1 MIKKLLLKKEVKNM
15 KNIVVTAIICS
26 IIWISWLSYFAYKN
40 RNTDPSVDT
49 RFELNHV
56 EVKGVVKAILKTKDS
71 TILYIKDSFGIVKSY
86 PINFLDSSCV
96 DIGQDIKIIDVS
108 IKEKK

>member
-1 MIKKLLLKKEVKNM
+1 M

-71 TILYIKDSFGIVKSY
+71 TILYIKDSLGIVKSY
-86 PINFLDSSCV
+86 PINFLDSSCI

>member
-1 MIKKLLLKKEVKNM
+1 M

-71 TILYIKDSFGIVKSY
+71 TILYIKDSLGIVKSY
-86 PINFLDSSCV
+86 PINFLDSICV

>member
-1 MIKKLLLKKEVKNM
+1 M

-40 RNTDPSVDT
+40 RNTDPSVDS

-71 TILYIKDSFGIVKSY
+71 TILYIKDSLGIVKSY
-86 PINFLDSSCV
+86 PINFLDSICV

>member
-1 MIKKLLLKKEVKNM
+1 M

-26 IIWISWLSYFAYKN
+26 VIWISWLSYFAYEN
-40 RNTDPSVDT
+40 RNAESSVDP

-56 EVKGVVKAILKTKDS
+56 EVKGVVKAILKTEDS
-71 TILYIKDSFGIVKSY
+71 TILYIKDSLGIVKSY

>member
-1 MIKKLLLKKEVKNM
+1 M

-26 IIWISWLSYFAYKN
+26 IIWISWLSYFAYEN
-40 RNTDPSVDT
+40 RNAESSVDT

-56 EVKGVVKAILKTKDS
+56 EVKGVVKAILKTKDT
-71 TILYIKDSFGIVKSY
+71 TILYIKDSLGIVKSY

>member
-1 MIKKLLLKKEVKNM
+1 M

-26 IIWISWLSYFAYKN
+26 VIWISWLSYFAYKN
-40 RNTDPSVDT
+40 RNTDPSVDP

-56 EVKGVVKAILKTKDS
+56 EVKGVVKAILKTKDT
-71 TILYIKDSFGIVKSY
+71 TILYIKDSLGIVKSY

>member
-1 MIKKLLLKKEVKNM
+1 M

-26 IIWISWLSYFAYKN
+26 VIWISWLSYFAYEN
-40 RNTDPSVDT
+40 RNTDSSADSK
-49 RFELNHV
+49 FELNHV

-71 TILYIKDSFGIVKSY
+71 TILYIKDSLGIVKSY

>member
-1 MIKKLLLKKEVKNM
+1 M

-26 IIWISWLSYFAYKN
+26 VIWISWLSYFAYEN
-40 RNTDPSVDT
+40 RNADPFIDP

-56 EVKGVVKAILKTKDS
+56 EVKGVVKAILKTKDT
-71 TILYIKDSFGIVKSY
+71 TILYIKDSLGIVKSY
-86 PINFLDSSCV
+86 PIDFLDSSCV

>member
-1 MIKKLLLKKEVKNM
+1 M
-15 KNIVVTAIICS
+15 KNIAVTAIICS
-26 IIWISWLSYFAYKN
+26 VIWISWLSYFAYEN
-40 RNTDPSVDT
+40 RNAESSVDP

-56 EVKGVVKAILKTKDS
+56 EAKGVVKAILKTKDS
-71 TILYIKDSFGIVKSY
+71 TILYIKDSLGIVKSY

>member
-1 MIKKLLLKKEVKNM
+1 M

-26 IIWISWLSYFAYKN
+26 VIWISWLIYFAYEN
-40 RNTDPSVDT
+40 RNAESSVDP

-56 EVKGVVKAILKTKDS
+56 EVKGVVKAILKTKDT
-71 TILYIKDSFGIVKSY
+71 TILYIKDSLGIVKSY

-96 DIGQDIKIIDVS
+96 DIGQDVKIIDVS

>member
-1 MIKKLLLKKEVKNM
+1 M

-26 IIWISWLSYFAYKN
+26 VIWISWLSYFAYEN
-40 RNTDPSVDT
+40 RNAESSVDP

-56 EVKGVVKAILKTKDS
+56 EAKGVVKAILKTKDS
-71 TILYIKDSFGIVKSY
+71 TILYIKDSLGIVKSY

>member
-1 MIKKLLLKKEVKNM
+1 M

-26 IIWISWLSYFAYKN
+26 IIWISWLSYFAYEN
-40 RNTDPSVDT
+40 RNAESSVDP

-71 TILYIKDSFGIVKSY
+71 TILYIKDSLGIVKSY

>member
-1 MIKKLLLKKEVKNM
+1 M

-26 IIWISWLSYFAYKN
+26 VIWISWLSYFAYEN
-40 RNTDPSVDT
+40 RNVESSVDP

-56 EVKGVVKAILKTKDS
+56 EAKGVVKAILKTKDS
-71 TILYIKDSFGIVKSY
+71 TILYIKDSLGIVKSY